1 MSLQIHWAEGL
12 FLQPHHLQR
21 AQHAGQDQLFAERR
35 LHLPYPWGIVEARLS
50 RDELEN
56 MRIRFDRLRVV
67 MRSGLVVDF
76 PENAE
81 LPTLDIRQPFSKATG
96 SFGVLLGVPLW
107 QPARAN
113 AFPPGQAVDPRV
125 KLLYRVAEVE
135 CADENTGENP
145 KPIQVRKIN
154 ARLMLENEDAS
165 DMETLPLLRI
175 VRAAGEDV
183 GLPREDGEFV
193 APCLLMSG
201 SPVLRELV
209 RDLAAQVEASRKEL
223 VVQMT
228 RGGFNLE
235 QIRGLQLEQMLRLRS
250 LNRFSGRLPTLV
262 AAPAVTP
269 LEWYLELRD
278 LLGELSAL
286 HPDRDAFEVAAY
298 DHDNPLRSFRELSE
312 KIRSFLRG
320 AVAPSYL
327 KVPFKDAE
335 GKPVA
340 SLTEEHFTRPNAYFL
355 AIKTKIDP
363 VALANYVVDADRFK
377 LMPLSLADRAIRGIE
392 LKEERHP
399 PLELPAA
406 SDLHYFRLQ
415 HSVSARMWQQVQ
427 LEKAAAIRW
436 KSAELDWS
444 DVGFTL
450 YMTVSTEK

>member
-1 MSLQIHWAEGL
+1 MSLQIHWSEGL

-21 AQHAGQDQLFAERR
+21 SQHGFQEQLRAERA
-35 LHLPYPWGIVEARLS
+35 LCLAYPWGIVEARLS

-56 MRIRFDRLRVV
+56 MRIRFDRLRGVLRNG
-67 MRSGLVVDF
+67 MEVDF

-81 LPTLDIRQPFSKATG
+81 LPTLDIRQAFSKGTG
-96 SFGVLLGVPLW
+96 SFVVSLGVPLW

-113 AFPPGQAVDPRV
+113 TFAPGQAVDPRV

-145 KPIQVRKIN
+145 KPIQVRKLN
-154 ARLMLENEDAS
+154 VRLMLENEDTS
-165 DMETLPLLRI
+165 DMETLPLLRV

-183 GLPREDGEFV
+183 GLPREDPEFV
-193 APCLLMSG
+193 PPCLLMSG
-201 SPVLRELV
+201 SAVLRQLV
-209 RDLAAQVEASRKEL
+209 RDLSAQVEASRKEL

-250 LNRFSGRLPTLV
+250 LNRFSGRLPALV
-262 AAPAVTP
+262 AAPSVTP
-269 LEWYLELRD
+269 FQWYLELRD

-286 HPDRDAFEVAAY
+286 HPDRDAFEVADY
-298 DHDNPLRSFRELSE
+298 DHENPYLCFRELSD
-312 KIRSFLRG
+312 KIRTFLRG

-327 KVPFKDAE
+327 KVVFKEMD

-340 SLTEEHFTRPNAYFL
+340 SLAEEHFTRPSGYFL
-355 AIKTKIDP
+355 AIKTRIDP
-363 VALANYVVDADRFK
+363 VALASYVVDPDRFK

-406 SDLHYFRLQ
+406 SDLHYFRLE

-427 LEKAAAIRW
+427 IEKAAAIRW

-444 DVGFTL
+444 DVVFTL
-450 YMTVSTEK
+450 YMTVPA

>member
-21 AQHAGQDQLFAERR
+21 AQHGLREQISAERR
-35 LHLPYPWGIVEARLS
+35 LSLSYPWGLLEARLS
-50 RDELEN
+50 RDDLEN
-56 MRIRFDRLRVV
+56 MRIRFDRLRAIL
-67 MRSGLVVDF
+67 RSGVVVDF

-81 LPTLDIRQPFSKATG
+81 LPTLDIRQPFSKGTG
-96 SFGVLLGVPLW
+96 SFSVLLGVPLW

-113 AFPPGQAVDPRV
+113 AFAPGQAVDPRV
-125 KLLYRVAEVE
+125 KLVYRVAEVE

-145 KPIQVRKIN
+145 KPIQVRKLN
-154 ARLMLENEDAS
+154 ARLMLEQEDTS

-183 GLPREDGEFV
+183 GLPREDVEFV
-193 APCLLMSG
+193 PTCLLISG
-201 SPVLRELV
+201 SPTLRELV
-209 RDLAAQVEASRKEL
+209 RDLSAQVQASRKEL

-228 RGGFNLE
+228 RGGFKVE

-250 LNRFSGRLPTLV
+250 LNRFSGRLPSLV
-262 AAPAVTP
+262 EAPAVTP
-269 LEWYLELRD
+269 FEWYLELRD

-286 HPDRDAFEVAAY
+286 HPDRDAFEVADY
-298 DHDNPLRSFRELSE
+298 NHESPYLCFRELSD
-312 KIRSFLRG
+312 KIRTFLRG

-327 KVPFKDAE
+327 KVPFKDVD

-340 SLTEEHFTRPNAYFL
+340 SLVEEHFTRPSAYFL

-363 VALANYVVDADRFK
+363 VALANYVVDPDRFK

-406 SDLHYFRLQ
+406 SDLHYFRLE
-415 HSVSARMWQQVQ
+415 HSVSARIWQQVQ
-427 LEKAAAIRW
+427 MEKAAAIRW

-450 YMTVSTEK
+450 YMTVPSDK

>member
-21 AQHAGQDQLFAERR
+21 AQHAILEQIRTERR
-35 LHLPYPWGIVEARLS
+35 VSLSYPWGLLEARLS
-50 RDELEN
+50 RDELDN

-67 MRSGLVVDF
+67 LRNGLEVDY

-81 LPTLDIRQPFSKATG
+81 LPTLDIRQAFSKATG
-96 SFGVLLGVPLW
+96 GFNVLLGVPLW
-107 QPARAN
+107 QAARAN
-113 AFPPGQAVDPRV
+113 AFPPGQAVDSRV
-125 KLLYRVAEVE
+125 KLLYRVGEIE
-135 CADENTGENP
+135 CTDENTGENP
-145 KPIQVRKIN
+145 KAIQVRKLN
-154 ARLMLENEDAS
+154 ARLMLEHEDTS
-165 DMETLPLLRI
+165 DMETLPLMR
-175 VRAAGEDV
+175 VMRAAGEEG
-183 GLPREDGEFV
+183 GLPREEGEFV
-193 APCLLMSG
+193 PPCLLMNG

-235 QIRGLQLEQMLRLRS
+235 QVRGLQLEQMLRLRS
-250 LNRFSGRLPTLV
+250 LNRFSGRLPALV

-269 LEWYLELRD
+269 FEWYLELRD
-278 LLGELSAL
+278 LLGELSAM

-298 DHDNPLRSFRELSE
+298 DHERPYLCFRELSN
-312 KIRSFLRG
+312 KIRTFLRG

-327 KVPFKDAE
+327 KVPFKEVD
-335 GKPVA
+335 GKQVA
-340 SLTEEHFTRPNAYFL
+340 SMMEEHFSRPSAYFL

-363 VALANYVVDADRFK
+363 VALANYVVDLDRFK

-406 SDLHYFRLQ
+406 SDLHYFRLE
-415 HSVSARMWQQVQ
+415 HSVSARIWQQVQ

-436 KSAELDWS
+436 KTAELDWS
-444 DVGFTL
+444 GVDFTI
-450 YMTVSTEK
+450 YMTVPSNK